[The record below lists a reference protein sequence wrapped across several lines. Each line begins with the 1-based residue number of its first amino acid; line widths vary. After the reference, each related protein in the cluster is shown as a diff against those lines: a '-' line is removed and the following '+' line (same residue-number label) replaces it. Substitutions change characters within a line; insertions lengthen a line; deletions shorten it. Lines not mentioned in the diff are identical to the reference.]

1 MNKRLLLWLM
11 LLIGVLIIIIM
22 FTRGNPNQKA
32 PVSDPTVS
40 KITVLSEGSM
50 SEVDSF
56 QTLIIDDQATY
67 QEFVS
72 SNKLVI
78 PNPIDLRDRTVIAIF
93 MGYRPTSGYSVEIT
107 DVKEEDQ
114 KMFITVNL
122 KQPGK
127 NCINLQ
133 VITNPYQIVSI
144 KKTKLPIEIIT
155 NVVEYDC
162 P

>member
-32 PVSDPTVS
+32 PVSDPNIS
-40 KITVLSEGSM
+40 KISILSEGSM
-50 SEVDSF
+50 SEVDSY
-56 QTLIIDDQATY
+56 QTLIIDDQESY
-67 QEFVS
+67 QEFIS
-72 SNKLVI
+72 NNKLVI
-78 PNPIDLRDRTVIAIF
+78 PNPVDLRERTVVAIF
-93 MGYRPTSGYSVEIT
+93 MGYRPTSGYSIEIADIT
-107 DVKEEDQ
+107 EEDQ
-114 KMFITVNL
+114 KMLIKVNL

-144 KKTKLPIEIIT
+144 KKTNLPIEIVT
-155 NVVEYDC
+155 NLVEYDC

>member
-32 PVSDPTVS
+32 PVSDPTIS
-40 KITVLSEGSM
+40 KISILSEGSM
-50 SEVDSF
+50 SEVDSY
-56 QTLIIDDQATY
+56 QTLIIDDQDSY
-67 QEFVS
+67 QEFIS
-72 SNKLVI
+72 NNKLVI
-78 PNPIDLRDRTVIAIF
+78 PNPVDLRERTVVAIF
-93 MGYRPTSGYSVEIT
+93 MGYRPTSGYSIEIA
-107 DVKEEDQ
+107 DVTEQDQ
-114 KMFITVNL
+114 KMFIKVNL

-144 KKTKLPIEIIT
+144 KKTNLPIEIVT
-155 NVVEYDC
+155 NLVEYDC

>member
-11 LLIGVLIIIIM
+11 LLIGILIVILM
-22 FTRGNPNQKA
+22 FTRGNSDQKT
-32 PVSDPTVS
+32 PVTDPPIS

-50 SEVDSF
+50 SEVDTY
-56 QTLIIDDQATY
+56 QTLILDDQNTY
-67 QEFVS
+67 QEFIT
-72 SNKLVI
+72 NNNLVI
-78 PNPIDLRDRTVIAIF
+78 PNPIDLREHTVIAIF
-93 MGYRPTSGYSVEIT
+93 MGYRPTAGYSVEVI
-107 DVKEEDQ
+107 DIKEENQ
-114 KMFITVNL
+114 KMIITANL

-133 VITNPYQIVSI
+133 VTTNPYQIVSI
-144 KKTKLPIEIIT
+144 KKTNLPIEIIT